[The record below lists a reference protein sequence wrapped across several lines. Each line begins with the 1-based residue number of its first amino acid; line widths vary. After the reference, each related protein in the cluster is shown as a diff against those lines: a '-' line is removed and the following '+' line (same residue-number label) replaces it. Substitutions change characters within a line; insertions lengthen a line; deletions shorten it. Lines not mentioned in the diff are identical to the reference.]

1 MWREKRKGKRKYKGK
16 ESNERGDQKTKRK
29 TLLKSRTNFVIK
41 PERKIYELI
50 SLDCAEDECVLG

>member
-1 MWREKRKGKRKYKGK
+1 MWREKRKGKRRYKGK

-41 PERKIYELI
+41 PERKI
-50 SLDCAEDECVLG
+50 